1 MIIKNPAWLMPR
13 ISMQW
18 MQSHLSPDELHLLT
32 AAASE
37 NADTQ
42 HNIETLQAFVPVSL
56 LQKLNAY
63 ADKVD
68 QNSKQCHENLVEKI
82 SSFCNGAL

>member
-1 MIIKNPAWLMPR
+1 MPR

-18 MQSHLSPDELHLLT
+18 MQSHLSSDELQLLT
-32 AAASE
+32 TAANDNS
-37 NADTQ
+37 NNQ
-42 HNIETLQAFVPVSL
+42 HSIETLQAFVPVSL
-56 LQKLNAY
+56 LQKLNSY

-68 QNSKQCHENLVEKI
+68 QNSKQCYENLVEKI